1 MGQPPSPS
9 QPPEPRNNTRRF
21 NNNNNNNNNNARA
34 SATSYSRRDLEE
46 DMETADY
53 FSDDN
58 SESNNDNNN
67 NGWCCRSSK
76 QVDNDDDGL
85 TPQQRKRK
93 CAVRMMVVYIAV
105 ALIIF
110 VGVVLWR
117 MGIIF
122 SSVDQ
127 SFASIQTNSAPQK
140 GYDEQGRMLC
150 NGHHLN
156 CFRRANEI
164 MYATMHNAMSSR
176 ADGFLAYNHLYPL
189 EDALAA
195 GFRGLT
201 IDSCDCGRV
210 GIQLCHGL
218 CLAGFRRPVPTLE
231 AIVKFMTANPHEVVI
246 IEIQVGEESLGPLF
260 TELQEVEGLS
270 DLVYQHPSYTNSS
283 QEGEE
288 AELPWPK
295 LSEMIELNQR
305 LILFAHDD
313 IACEEGSCPAGVHNT
328 YDFSFETPFEQKGLE
343 ELMRVDL
350 TCSVSRGWSN
360 SDFVVSNHFAT
371 DARGLPDID
380 IAAEVNSASNLQER
394 LDYCQ
399 EKFSTLYMNDVINLL
414 VVDFWNVGDTLSV
427 VDAYNQQLPPKTE
440 APTEMPSV
448 APTPTPEPSVAPPA
462 TTIDNIADTLVS
474 LVPTSLAPILVSTA
488 VPTKVPAQ
496 VSTAS
501 PTTSATTAATAAA
514 TSATTS
520 TPITAMT
527 TSIPTYSSVSSVL
540 DSILTTEEETEE
552 VAATVVPTSSD
563 SVLPGSLLPL
573 LDESN
578 TAATTASPTDT
589 INVINT
595 GEGSSSVLELAEEA
609 PEGGD
614 EDSTL
619 SNSDNDHSFAMPEK
633 ESPAP

>member
-1 MGQPPSPS
+1 MGQQQEQSVTVAAPAS
-9 QPPEPRNNTRRF
+9 RNSRSRRF
-21 NNNNNNNNNNARA
+21 QNNNNNNARS
-34 SATSYSRRDLEE
+34 SASYSRRDLEE

-58 SESNNDNNN
+58 SEIDANNHNNASS
-67 NGWCCRSSK
+67 WCCRSSK
-76 QVDNDDDGL
+76 QVHDNNDQDDGDGL

-93 CAVRMMVVYIAV
+93 CAVRMMIVYMAV

-127 SFASIQTNSAPQK
+127 SFASLETNRAQQP
-140 GYDEQGRMLC
+140 GYDSQGRMLC

-164 MYATMHNAMSSR
+164 MYATVHNAMSSR
-176 ADGFLAYNHLYPL
+176 ADGFLAYNNLYPL

-231 AIVKFMTANPHEVVI
+231 GIVAFLNDHPHEVILV
-246 IEIQVGEESLGPLF
+246 EIQVGGESLGPLF
-260 TELQEVEGLS
+260 AELEEVVGLS
-270 DLVYQHPSYTNSS
+270 DLVYQHPSNRKNNNNNNKSAK
-283 QEGEE
+283 EE
-288 AELPWPK
+288 EEEEYIPWPK
-295 LSEMIELNQR
+295 LSELIEMNQR
-305 LILFAHDD
+305 LIIFAHDD
-313 IACEEGSCPAGVHNT
+313 ITCEEGSCPAGVHNT

-360 SDFVVSNHFAT
+360 SDFIVSNHFAT
-371 DARGLPDID
+371 DARGLPDVD
-380 IAAEVNSASNLQER
+380 IAAEVNSAANLQER

-399 EKFSTLYMNDVINLL
+399 EKFSTIYKNDVINLL

-427 VDAYNQQLPPKTE
+427 VDAYNRQLPPKTQ

-448 APTPTPEPSVAPPA
+448 APTPTPKPSAGPPA
-462 TTIDNIADTLVS
+462 
-474 LVPTSLAPILVSTA
+474 PTSDSDSNISTA
-488 VPTKVPAQ
+488 VPTKESVQ

-501 PTTSATTAATAAA
+501 PTASATIAATGVATTAATI
-514 TSATTS
+514 TPTTG
-520 TPITAMT
+520 T
-527 TSIPTYSSVSSVL
+527 TTNNPTYSTASSML
-540 DSILTTEEETEE
+540 DSVLTTEEENEE
-552 VAATVVPTSSD
+552 VVATVVPTSSD
-563 SVLPGSLLPL
+563 SVLPESTLPL
-573 LDESN
+573 LDEISTN
-578 TAATTASPTDT
+578 TLTTTTASPTDT

-595 GEGSSSVLELAEEA
+595 GEEVSVLELAEEA
-609 PEGGD
+609 P
-614 EDSTL
+614 
-619 SNSDNDHSFAMPEK
+619 
-633 ESPAP
+633 